1 MHENSPDDVD
11 ELPSKSERKRAAQAA
26 QELGEQLVTLSDAE
40 LDALDLPERL
50 RDAIDEAKRITSRAA
65 AARQRQFIGRLM
77 REIDLG
83 PIRAA
88 LAERSRKVAAE
99 AQRFRRIETWRERL
113 IAEGPA
119 ALEELAQWHPDAAT
133 EDFARHVAAAR
144 AERSR
149 TGTTGPAARELFRAL
164 RALFERSRD

>member
-1 MHENSPDDVD
+1 MQENSPDDVD
-11 ELPSKSERKRAAQAA
+11 ELPSKSARKRAAQAA
-26 QELGEQLVTLSDAE
+26 QELGEQLVELSDAE

-77 REIDLG
+77 REVDLE

-88 LAERSRKVAAE
+88 LAERSLKAAAE

-119 ALEELAQWHPDAAT
+119 ALEELAQSYPDAAS
-133 EDFARHVAAAR
+133 EDFARQVAAAR

-149 TGTTGPAARELFRAL
+149 TGATAPAARELFRSL
-164 RALFERSRD
+164 RALLERDRG